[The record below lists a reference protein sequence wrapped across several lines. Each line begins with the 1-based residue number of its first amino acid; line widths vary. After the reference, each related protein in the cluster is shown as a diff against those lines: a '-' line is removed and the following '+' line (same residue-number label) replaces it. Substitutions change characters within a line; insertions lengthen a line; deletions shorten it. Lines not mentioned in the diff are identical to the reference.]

1 MIILITSKC
10 RAVANYIIE
19 KSNEYNEDRTF
30 GKYEMMSC
38 KRLQRLLYFCNVKYM
53 LLQNGEFLFESDFKS
68 LFNFDNVLEQTKD
81 IATFDLIKISND
93 ELWERY
99 YDNNDFEHNQIIPKD
114 EICKFYLDKEIKFLK
129 KDKTLIKK
137 RQKYLI

>member
-1 MIILITSKC
+1 MAITSKC

-53 LLQNGEFLFESDFKS
+53 LL
-68 LFNFDNVLEQTKD
+68 
-81 IATFDLIKISND
+81 
-93 ELWERY
+93 
-99 YDNNDFEHNQIIPKD
+99 
-114 EICKFYLDKEIKFLK
+114 
-129 KDKTLIKK
+129 
-137 RQKYLI
+137 